1 MTALAISV
9 IPLSVADSTGRCNK
23 LTDRYLPEAD
33 RHGVQHTVVF
43 WTPASYP
50 QNTAFSTV
58 LRPTIWYK
66 NYDQKRLV

>member
-1 MTALAISV
+1 LAISV

-43 WTPASYP
+43 WTPVYFP
-50 QNTAFSTV
+50 
-58 LRPTIWYK
+58 
-66 NYDQKRLV
+66 